1 MVKSW
6 FNKILPSLGKQHKE
20 EKKSPVPQGL
30 WQTCSNCK
38 EILSMDL
45 ILKRICMSAQIAII
59 I

>member
-30 WQTCSNCK
+30 GKLAQIVKKFST
-38 EILSMDL
+38 DL
-45 ILKRICMSAQIAII
+45 ILKRICMSAQIVII